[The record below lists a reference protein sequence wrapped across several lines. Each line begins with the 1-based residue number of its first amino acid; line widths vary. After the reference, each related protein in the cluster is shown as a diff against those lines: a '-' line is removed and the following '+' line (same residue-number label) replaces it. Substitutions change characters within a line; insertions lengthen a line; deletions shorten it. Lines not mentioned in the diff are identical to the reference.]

1 MHEFLERVFFAL
13 VEYGILILEIVGA
26 AIILV
31 AGVKAFIALVTKT
44 DNCKLIMA
52 EGIATA
58 LSFLLGSE
66 VLKTI
71 IAPDWMDLGM
81 TAAILA
87 MRAAMSVLIHWETH
101 HESKPEQGTPE

>member
-1 MHEFLERVFFAL
+1 MYEFLERVFYAL
-13 VEYGILILEIVGA
+13 VGYGILILEIVGA
-26 AIILV
+26 ALIII

-44 DNCKLIMA
+44 GNCKLIMA

-58 LSFLLGSE
+58 LSFLLGGE
-66 VLKTI
+66 ALKTI
-71 IAPDWMDLGM
+71 IAPDWMELGM

-101 HESKPEQGTPE
+101 NEEKAE

>member
-1 MHEFLERVFFAL
+1 
-13 VEYGILILEIVGA
+13 
-26 AIILV
+26 
-31 AGVKAFIALVTKT
+31 
-44 DNCKLIMA
+44 MA

-101 HESKPEQGTPE
+101 HEPKPEQGTPE

>member
-26 AIILV
+26 AIIIV
-31 AGVKAFIALVTKT
+31 AGVRAIIALVTKT
-44 DNCKLIMA
+44 ANCKLIMA

-58 LSFLLGSE
+58 LSFLLGGE
-66 VLKTI
+66 ALKTI

-87 MRAAMSVLIHWETH
+87 MRAAMAVLIHWETS
-101 HESKPEQGTPE
+101 HEEKPEP